1 MFKTKYNIDSIL
13 KNLNKFKNNQ
23 LLNIIKNSYISNI
36 LYTIENG
43 ELNNVINSIKNDFIF
58 PINPN
63 SFITYKVYRYDP
75 FVSNTPWIQS
85 YYFLMKEQSPMLL
98 DNLFNIKDNKDETLS
113 FRRSCREGI
122 CGSCA
127 MNINGTNS
135 LACTYVISEHLSMF
149 NLLIKVYPLPHMSVV
164 KDLIVCMKH
173 FYLQYKSINPFL
185 QKKSIR
191 MKFKDLKNER
201 TLLIN
206 KKYVSFN
213 LFTNFKNNFLLY
225 TYPSKKEYIQYDRN
239 LLDGLYECILCACCS
254 TSCPSYWWNKDK
266 YLGPAILLQSYRWLI
281 DSRDELFFKRL
292 SQVNDI
298 YKIGRCHSI
307 LNCVS
312 CCPKGLNPAE
322 AINNTKSLIH
332 LI

>member
-1 MFKTKYNIDSIL
+1 MSSIKFNIDSIL
-13 KNLNKFKNNQ
+13 SKKKNFSNR
-23 LLNIIKNSYISNI
+23 IKNPYISNI
-36 LYTIENG
+36 LYNIENS
-43 ELNNVINSIKNDFIF
+43 ELHNVIHYIKNDFIF

-75 FVSNTPWIQS
+75 FISNTPWIQS

-135 LACTYVISEHLSMF
+135 LACTYVINEHLSMF

-191 MKFKDLKNER
+191 MKFKEIQFLLKNKSS
-201 TLLIN
+201 L
-206 KKYVSFN
+206 SFN
-213 LFTNFKNNFLLY
+213 IFNKFKNNFLLH
-225 TYPSKKEYIQYDRN
+225 TFPSKKENIQYDRN

-281 DSRDELFFKRL
+281 DSRDEFFFKRL
-292 SQVNDI
+292 NKVNDI